1 MARLRV
7 GTTVAAAPDAVWADL
22 ADVASHVE
30 WMNDAVAIR
39 FVTDRRDGVGTA
51 FECDTKVGPF
61 RLTDRMEIT
70 AWEPGRA
77 MGVRHVGLVRGD
89 GVITLRR
96 RRRGRTRITW
106 SERLRFPW
114 WLGGPVG
121 AAVASPVLWL
131 VWRGSMRNLR
141 RRFAGG

>member
-7 GTTVAAAPDAVWADL
+7 GTTVDATPDEVWADL
-22 ADVASHVE
+22 AVVASHVE

-39 FVTDRRDGVGTA
+39 FLTDRTDGVGTA

-70 AWEPGRA
+70 SWEPGRA
-77 MGVRHVGLVRGD
+77 MGVRHVGLVTGD
-89 GVITLRR
+89 GVIGLTPRR
-96 RRRGRTRITW
+96 GGRTRITW

-121 AAVASPVLWL
+121 AAVATPVLWL

-141 RRFAGG
+141 RRFER